1 MILIIIFFGCARGT
15 RMENRKQ
22 DQRPIPKTF
31 YYLDY
36 KEFVDVVKWKMY
48 KMQMVVRDNLRTE
61 SENQGFVC
69 ELCKNQYTPLDVLSL
84 VNPMDGFFYCE
95 VCESVLKEND
105 NAENVKESQQ
115 VLANLREQSQPIITL
130 LKQTDSIV
138 IPQA

>member
-1 MILIIIFFGCARGT
+1 
-15 RMENRKQ
+15 
-22 DQRPIPKTF
+22 
-31 YYLDY
+31 
-36 KEFVDVVKWKMY
+36 MY